1 MDDFLTTSNSLPAVS
16 FRDVGDR
23 AEGTI
28 TNTRKLED
36 RDMDGELRTW
46 PNGDPKHVWVFDLDT
61 AEGAVA
67 VWVRGNMVTAIKEA
81 AAKAKVSSMIGAK
94 LTIEHHA
101 LGEPA
106 KKGYNAPKL
115 YRAKME
121 AGQSAADGDGD
132 WL

>member
-1 MDDFLTTSNSLPAVS
+1 MDDFLSSGNSLPAIS
-16 FRDVGDR
+16 FREVGDR
-23 AEGTI
+23 AEGVI

-46 PNGDPKHVWVFDLDT
+46 PNGDPKHVWVFDIDT
-61 AEGAVA
+61 DEGAA
-67 VWVRGNMVTAIKEA
+67 AIWVRGNMVTAIKEA
-81 AAKAKVSSMIGAK
+81 ASKAKISTMIGAK
-94 LTIEHHA
+94 LTVEHHA

-121 AGQSAADGDGD
+121 AGQAAGDGD

>member
-1 MDDFLTTSNSLPAVS
+1 MDEFLNSSSSLQAVS
-16 FRDVGDR
+16 FREVGDR
-23 AEGTI
+23 AEGVI
-28 TNTRKLED
+28 INTRKLED

-46 PNGDPKHVWVFDLDT
+46 PNGDPKHVWVFDIDT
-61 AEGAVA
+61 VDGQMAL
-67 VWVRGNMVTAIKEA
+67 WVRGNMVTAIREA
-81 AAKAKVSSMIGAK
+81 AQKAQISNMVGAK

-115 YRAKME
+115 YRAKLE
-121 AGQSAADGDGD
+121 QTATTSGDD

>member
-1 MDDFLTTSNSLPAVS
+1 MDEFLNSSSSLPAVS
-16 FRDVGDR
+16 FREVGDR
-23 AEGTI
+23 AEGVI
-28 TNTRKLED
+28 VNTRKLED

-46 PNGDPKHVWVFDLDT
+46 PNGDPKHVWVFDIDT
-61 AEGAVA
+61 ADGQMAL
-67 VWVRGNMVTAIKEA
+67 WVRGNMVTAIREA
-81 AAKAKVSSMIGAK
+81 AQKAQISNMVGAK

-115 YRAKME
+115 YRAKLE
-121 AGQSAADGDGD
+121 QAATTSGDD

>member
-1 MDDFLTTSNSLPAVS
+1 MDDFLSTSNSLPAVS

-23 AEGTI
+23 AEGVI

-61 AEGAVA
+61 ADGAVA

-81 AAKAKVSSMIGAK
+81 AAKAKVSTMIGSK

-106 KKGYNAPKL
+106 KKDYNTPKL

-121 AGQSAADGDGD
+121 AGQAASDGDGD

>member
-1 MDDFLTTSNSLPAVS
+1 MDDFLSTGNSLPAIS
-16 FRDVGDR
+16 FREVGDR
-23 AEGTI
+23 AEGVI

-46 PNGDPKHVWVFDLDT
+46 PNGDPKHVWVFDIDT
-61 AEGAVA
+61 DEGAA
-67 VWVRGNMVTAIKEA
+67 AIWVRGNMVTAIKEA
-81 AAKAKVSSMIGAK
+81 AAKAKISTMIGAK
-94 LTIEHHA
+94 LTVEHHA

-121 AGQSAADGDGD
+121 AGQAAGDGD